1 MCHLKSSLFSRA
13 SFDVI
18 DNIHDITIEFPVN
31 KEAADKL
38 DPLTCLLL
46 FKLSQ
51 KK

>member
-1 MCHLKSSLFSRA
+1 MSFKSSLFSRA
-13 SFDVI
+13 SLDFIENV
-18 DNIHDITIEFPVN
+18 HDITVEYLVN